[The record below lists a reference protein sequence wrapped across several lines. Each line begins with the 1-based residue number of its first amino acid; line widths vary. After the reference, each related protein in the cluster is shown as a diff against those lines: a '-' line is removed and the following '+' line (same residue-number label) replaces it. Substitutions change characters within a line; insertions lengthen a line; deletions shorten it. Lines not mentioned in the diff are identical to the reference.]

1 MGAKEYVSVCVCA
14 YVFVCEV
21 CPMMHFK
28 KKKNWCA
35 KMTDHSAN
43 MLRC

>member
-1 MGAKEYVSVCVCA
+1 MGAKEYVSVCA

-28 KKKNWCA
+28 KKKKLVC
-35 KMTDHSAN
+35 KDD
-43 MLRC
+43 